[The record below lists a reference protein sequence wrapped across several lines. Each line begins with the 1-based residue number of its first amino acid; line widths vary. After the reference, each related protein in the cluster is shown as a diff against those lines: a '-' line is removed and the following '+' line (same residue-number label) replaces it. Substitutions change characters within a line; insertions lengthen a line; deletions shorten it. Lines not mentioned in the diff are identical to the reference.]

1 MTRESSK
8 PKTNWHDVKH
18 AIDTKIH
25 EDQRLFKEPLT
36 IHLVTPMFG
45 GGPQSNSIDQDR
57 PIRESAIRGH
67 LRFWWRATRG
77 AACKNA
83 NELSKREAEIF
94 GHTEKSSLIKVIVEE
109 IFKEQ
114 KQIKFP
120 PKFIFQKTPN
130 KMLMGY
136 FKMNVYLTE
145 SASMT
150 SQDKKKLGNE
160 IEAALWAWINFGGLG
175 ARTRRG
181 CGSLYCETFSPKEQ
195 EVSKERFDQWF
206 KEKVCQYAI
215 SIPEVPREWATLSWE
230 FRLQNKASQTHVS
243 WTRTMDTYIKFR
255 KKHNIQN
262 GEAGRS
268 YWPEADSIRHLANMS
283 HPDHEL
289 PYPSNKP
296 KGYIAF
302 PRAQFGMPI
311 VFNFK
316 KKSKKDK
323 ERSEEEIA
331 KRKWFQKEP
340 NTKTLVPRNKN
351 RLASPLI
358 LKPLAINQKESVGM
372 VMVLQQ
378 PKIEALSLLGD
389 RKPLPDVTDE
399 QSIYPTAT
407 YSNNPLQ
414 DESGRTHSS
423 AIQAFLHSKEVRT
436 FCQKNYKNKH

>member
-1 MTRESSK
+1 
-8 PKTNWHDVKH
+8 
-18 AIDTKIH
+18 
-25 EDQRLFKEPLT
+25 
-36 IHLVTPMFG
+36 MF
-45 GGPQSNSIDQDR
+45 
-57 PIRESAIRGH
+57 
-67 LRFWWRATRG
+67 
-77 AACKNA
+77 
-83 NELSKREAEIF
+83 
-94 GHTEKSSLIKVIVEE
+94 
-109 IFKEQ
+109 
-114 KQIKFP
+114 
-120 PKFIFQKTPN
+120 
-130 KMLMGY
+130 MGY

-181 CGSLYCETFSPKEQ
+181 CGSLYCETFSPKVQ

-206 KEKVCQYAI
+206 KEKICQYAI
-215 SIPEVPREWATLSWE
+215 SIPEVSREWATLSWD
-230 FRLQNKASQTHVS
+230 FRLQNKASKTHLS
-243 WTRTMDTYIKFR
+243 WTKTMETYSEFR
-255 KKHNIQN
+255 KKHNVQN

-268 YWPEADSIRHLANMS
+268 YWPEADSIRRLANMS

-296 KGYIAF
+296 KRYIAF

-316 KKSKKDK
+316 KESKKDK
-323 ERSEEEIA
+323 KRSKEEIA

-340 NTKTLVPRNKN
+340 NTKMLVPRNKN

-378 PKIEALSLLGD
+378 PQIEALSLLGKG
-389 RKPLPDVTDE
+389 KPLPDVTDE

-407 YSNNPLQ
+407 YSNNPLR

-423 AIQAFLHSKEVRT
+423 AIQAFLHSKEVQT
-436 FCQKNYKNKH
+436 FCQKNHKNKH

>member
-94 GHTEKSSLIKVIVEE
+94 GHTEQASQIQVVTHYETDEVKRNSKVFFKKKNHPFPRYVLSNMKDETPYLMKAQFSLNIRLSKKTTQYELIK
-109 IFKEQ
+109 KE
-114 KQIKFP
+114 
-120 PKFIFQKTPN
+120 
-130 KMLMGY
+130 
-136 FKMNVYLTE
+136 V
-145 SASMT
+145 
-150 SQDKKKLGNE
+150 
-160 IEAALWAWINFGGLG
+160 EAALWAWINFGGLG
-175 ARTRRG
+175 SRTRRG
-181 CGSLYCETFSPKEQ
+181 CGSLYCKQFSPYNKRTKSQLEKWFEQKLLEYDIQLPVSSREWPTLSREFKVQAFPSSMISSWQSVIQTYETFRRRSNP
-195 EVSKERFDQWF
+195 D
-206 KEKVCQYAI
+206 
-215 SIPEVPREWATLSWE
+215 
-230 FRLQNKASQTHVS
+230 
-243 WTRTMDTYIKFR
+243 
-255 KKHNIQN
+255 KKR
-262 GEAGRS
+262 GRS
-268 YWPEADSIRHLANMS
+268 CWPEADTIRLLTGKAKSGH
-283 HPDHEL
+283 HI
-289 PYPSNKP
+289 PYPKEKP
-296 KGYIAF
+296 FKYQAF
-302 PRAQFGMPI
+302 PRAQFGLPI
-311 VFNFK
+311 QFRFAP
-316 KKSKKDK
+316 KDSGK
-323 ERSEEEIA
+323 D
-331 KRKWFQKEP
+331 P
-340 NTKTLVPRNKN
+340 DPVTLLPKGKD

-378 PKIEALSLLGD
+378 PKIEALSLLGNG
-389 RKPLPDVTDE
+389 KPLPNVTDE

-423 AIQAFLHSKEVRT
+423 AIQAFLHSKEVQT
-436 FCQKNYKNKH
+436 FCQKNHKNKH

>member
-77 AACKNA
+77 AVCKNA

-94 GHTEKSSLIKVIVEE
+94 GHTEQASQIQVVTHYEKDEVKRNSKVFFKKKNHPFPRYVLSNMKDETPYLMKAQFSLNIRLSKKTTDFELIK
-109 IFKEQ
+109 KE
-114 KQIKFP
+114 
-120 PKFIFQKTPN
+120 
-130 KMLMGY
+130 
-136 FKMNVYLTE
+136 V
-145 SASMT
+145 
-150 SQDKKKLGNE
+150 
-160 IEAALWAWINFGGLG
+160 EAALWAWINFGGLG
-175 ARTRRG
+175 SRTRRG
-181 CGSLYCETFSPKEQ
+181 CGSLYCKQFSPYNKRTKSQLEKWFEQKLLEYDIQLPVSSREWPTLSREFKVQAFPSSMISSCQSVIQTYETFRRRSNP
-195 EVSKERFDQWF
+195 
-206 KEKVCQYAI
+206 
-215 SIPEVPREWATLSWE
+215 
-230 FRLQNKASQTHVS
+230 NKK
-243 WTRTMDTYIKFR
+243 R
-255 KKHNIQN
+255 
-262 GEAGRS
+262 GRS
-268 YWPEADSIRHLANMS
+268 CWPEADTIRLLTGKAKSGH
-283 HPDHEL
+283 HI
-289 PYPSNKP
+289 PYPKEKP
-296 KGYIAF
+296 FKYQAF
-302 PRAQFGMPI
+302 PRAQFGLPI
-311 VFNFK
+311 QFRFAP
-316 KKSKKDK
+316 KDSGK
-323 ERSEEEIA
+323 D
-331 KRKWFQKEP
+331 P
-340 NTKTLVPRNKN
+340 DPVTLLPKGKD

-423 AIQAFLHSKEVRT
+423 AIQAFLHSKEVQT
-436 FCQKNYKNKH
+436 FCQKNHKNKH

>member
-1 MTRESSK
+1 MTRESIK

-25 EDQRLFKEPLT
+25 EDQKLFKEPLT

-94 GHTEKSSLIKVIVEE
+94 GHTEQASQIQVVTHYEKDEVKRNSKVFFKKKNHPFPRYVLSNMKDKTPYLMKAQFSLNIRLSKKTTQYELIK
-109 IFKEQ
+109 KE
-114 KQIKFP
+114 
-120 PKFIFQKTPN
+120 
-130 KMLMGY
+130 
-136 FKMNVYLTE
+136 V
-145 SASMT
+145 
-150 SQDKKKLGNE
+150 
-160 IEAALWAWINFGGLG
+160 EAALWAWINFGGLG
-175 ARTRRG
+175 SRTRRG
-181 CGSLYCETFSPKEQ
+181 CGSLYCKQFSPYNKRTKSQLEKWFEQKLLEYDIQLPASSREWPTLSREFKVQAFPSSMISSWQSVIQTYETFRRRSNP
-195 EVSKERFDQWF
+195 D
-206 KEKVCQYAI
+206 
-215 SIPEVPREWATLSWE
+215 
-230 FRLQNKASQTHVS
+230 
-243 WTRTMDTYIKFR
+243 
-255 KKHNIQN
+255 KKR
-262 GEAGRS
+262 GRS
-268 YWPEADSIRHLANMS
+268 CWPEADTIRLLTGKDKSGH
-283 HPDHEL
+283 HI
-289 PYPSNKP
+289 PYPKEKP
-296 KGYIAF
+296 FKYQAF
-302 PRAQFGMPI
+302 PRAQFGLPI
-311 VFNFK
+311 QFRFAP
-316 KKSKKDK
+316 KDSGK
-323 ERSEEEIA
+323 D
-331 KRKWFQKEP
+331 P
-340 NTKTLVPRNKN
+340 DPVTLLPKGKD

-389 RKPLPDVTDE
+389 GKPLPDVTDE

-423 AIQAFLHSKEVRT
+423 AIQAFLHSKEVQT
-436 FCQKNYKNKH
+436 FCQKNHKNKH

>member
-77 AACKNA
+77 AVCKNA

-94 GHTEKSSLIKVIVEE
+94 GHTEQASQIQVVTHYEKDEVKRNSKVFFKKKNHPFPRYVLSNMKDKTPYLMKAQFSLNIRLSKKTTDFELIK
-109 IFKEQ
+109 KE
-114 KQIKFP
+114 
-120 PKFIFQKTPN
+120 
-130 KMLMGY
+130 
-136 FKMNVYLTE
+136 V
-145 SASMT
+145 
-150 SQDKKKLGNE
+150 
-160 IEAALWAWINFGGLG
+160 EAALWAWINFGGIG
-175 ARTRRG
+175 SRTRRG
-181 CGSLYCETFSPKEQ
+181 CGSLYCKQFSPYNKRTKSQLEKWFEQKLLEYDIQMPASSREWPTLSREFKVQAFPSSMISSWQSVIQTYETFRRRSNP
-195 EVSKERFDQWF
+195 D
-206 KEKVCQYAI
+206 
-215 SIPEVPREWATLSWE
+215 
-230 FRLQNKASQTHVS
+230 
-243 WTRTMDTYIKFR
+243 
-255 KKHNIQN
+255 KKR
-262 GEAGRS
+262 GRS
-268 YWPEADSIRHLANMS
+268 CWPEADTIRLSTGKAKSGH
-283 HPDHEL
+283 HI
-289 PYPSNKP
+289 PYPKEKP
-296 KGYIAF
+296 FKYQAF
-302 PRAQFGMPI
+302 PRAQFGLPI
-311 VFNFK
+311 QFRFAP
-316 KKSKKDK
+316 KDSGK
-323 ERSEEEIA
+323 D
-331 KRKWFQKEP
+331 P
-340 NTKTLVPRNKN
+340 DPVTLLPKGKD

-358 LKPLAINQKESVGM
+358 LKPLAINQEESVGM

-399 QSIYPTAT
+399 QSIYPSAT

>member
-25 EDQRLFKEPLT
+25 EEQRLFKEPLT

-77 AACKNA
+77 AVCKNA

-94 GHTEKSSLIKVIVEE
+94 GHTEQASQIQVVTHYEKDEVKRNSKVFFKKKNHPFPRYVLSNMKDETPYLMKAQFSLNIRLSKKTTDFELIK
-109 IFKEQ
+109 KE
-114 KQIKFP
+114 
-120 PKFIFQKTPN
+120 
-130 KMLMGY
+130 
-136 FKMNVYLTE
+136 V
-145 SASMT
+145 
-150 SQDKKKLGNE
+150 
-160 IEAALWAWINFGGLG
+160 EAALWAWINFGGLG
-175 ARTRRG
+175 SRARRG
-181 CGSLYCETFSPKEQ
+181 CGSLYCKQFSPYNKRTKSQLEKWFEQKLLEYDIQLPASSREWPTLSREFKVQAFPSSMISSWQSVIQTYETFRRRSNP
-195 EVSKERFDQWF
+195 
-206 KEKVCQYAI
+206 
-215 SIPEVPREWATLSWE
+215 
-230 FRLQNKASQTHVS
+230 NKK
-243 WTRTMDTYIKFR
+243 R
-255 KKHNIQN
+255 
-262 GEAGRS
+262 GRS
-268 YWPEADSIRHLANMS
+268 CWPEADTIRLLTGKAKSGH
-283 HPDHEL
+283 HI
-289 PYPSNKP
+289 PYPKEKP
-296 KGYIAF
+296 FKYQAF
-302 PRAQFGMPI
+302 PRAQFGLPI
-311 VFNFK
+311 QFRFAP
-316 KKSKKDK
+316 KDSGK
-323 ERSEEEIA
+323 D
-331 KRKWFQKEP
+331 P
-340 NTKTLVPRNKN
+340 DPVTLLPKGKD

-378 PKIEALSLLGD
+378 PKIEALSLLGYG
-389 RKPLPDVTDE
+389 KPLPNVTDE

-423 AIQAFLHSKEVRT
+423 AIQAFLHSKEVQT

>member
-18 AIDTKIH
+18 AIDTNIH

-77 AACKNA
+77 AVCKNA

-94 GHTEKSSLIKVIVEE
+94 GHTEQASQIQVVTHYEKDEVKRNSKVFFKKKNHPFPRYVLSNMKDKTPYLMKAQFSLNIRLSKKTTDFELIK
-109 IFKEQ
+109 KE
-114 KQIKFP
+114 
-120 PKFIFQKTPN
+120 
-130 KMLMGY
+130 
-136 FKMNVYLTE
+136 V
-145 SASMT
+145 
-150 SQDKKKLGNE
+150 
-160 IEAALWAWINFGGLG
+160 EAALWAWINFGGLG
-175 ARTRRG
+175 SRTRRG
-181 CGSLYCETFSPKEQ
+181 CGSLYCKQFSPYNKRTKSQLEKWFEQKLLEYDIQLPASSREWPTLSREFKVQAFPSSMISSWQSVIQTYETFRRRSNP
-195 EVSKERFDQWF
+195 
-206 KEKVCQYAI
+206 
-215 SIPEVPREWATLSWE
+215 
-230 FRLQNKASQTHVS
+230 NKK
-243 WTRTMDTYIKFR
+243 R
-255 KKHNIQN
+255 
-262 GEAGRS
+262 GRS
-268 YWPEADSIRHLANMS
+268 CWPEADTIRLLTGKAKSGH
-283 HPDHEL
+283 HI
-289 PYPSNKP
+289 PYPKEKP
-296 KGYIAF
+296 FKYQAF
-302 PRAQFGMPI
+302 PRAQFGLPI
-311 VFNFK
+311 QFRFAP
-316 KKSKKDK
+316 KDSGK
-323 ERSEEEIA
+323 D
-331 KRKWFQKEP
+331 P
-340 NTKTLVPRNKN
+340 DPVTLLPKGKD

-372 VMVLQQ
+372 VMVLRQ

>member
-94 GHTEKSSLIKVIVEE
+94 GHTEQASQIQVITHYEKDEVKRNSKVFFKKKNHPFPRYVLSNMKDKTPYLMKAQFSLNIRLSKKTTDFELIK
-109 IFKEQ
+109 KE
-114 KQIKFP
+114 
-120 PKFIFQKTPN
+120 
-130 KMLMGY
+130 
-136 FKMNVYLTE
+136 V
-145 SASMT
+145 
-150 SQDKKKLGNE
+150 
-160 IEAALWAWINFGGLG
+160 EAALWAWINFGGLG
-175 ARTRRG
+175 SRTRRG
-181 CGSLYCETFSPKEQ
+181 CGSLYCKQFSPYNKRTKSQLEKWFEQKLLEYDIQLPVSSREWPTLSREFKVQAFPSSMISSWQSVIQTYETFRRRSNP
-195 EVSKERFDQWF
+195 D
-206 KEKVCQYAI
+206 
-215 SIPEVPREWATLSWE
+215 
-230 FRLQNKASQTHVS
+230 
-243 WTRTMDTYIKFR
+243 
-255 KKHNIQN
+255 KKR
-262 GEAGRS
+262 GRS
-268 YWPEADSIRHLANMS
+268 CWPEADTIRLLTGKAKSGH
-283 HPDHEL
+283 HI
-289 PYPSNKP
+289 PYPKEKP
-296 KGYIAF
+296 FKYQAF
-302 PRAQFGMPI
+302 PRAQFGLPI
-311 VFNFK
+311 QFRFAP
-316 KKSKKDK
+316 KDSGK
-323 ERSEEEIA
+323 D
-331 KRKWFQKEP
+331 P
-340 NTKTLVPRNKN
+340 DPVTLLPKGKD

-358 LKPLAINQKESVGM
+358 LKPLAINQNESVGM
-372 VMVLQQ
+372 VIVLQQ

-389 RKPLPDVTDE
+389 GKPLPDVTDE

-423 AIQAFLHSKEVRT
+423 AIQAFLHSKEVQT
-436 FCQKNYKNKH
+436 FCQKNHKNKH

>member
-1 MTRESSK
+1 MTRESRK

-45 GGPQSNSIDQDR
+45 GGPKSNSIDQER

-94 GHTEKSSLIKVIVEE
+94 GHTEQASQIQVVTHYEKDEVKRNSKVFFKKKNHPFPRYVLSNMKDETPYLMKAQFSLNIRLSKKTTDFELIK
-109 IFKEQ
+109 KE
-114 KQIKFP
+114 
-120 PKFIFQKTPN
+120 
-130 KMLMGY
+130 
-136 FKMNVYLTE
+136 V
-145 SASMT
+145 
-150 SQDKKKLGNE
+150 
-160 IEAALWAWINFGGLG
+160 EAALWAWINFGGLG
-175 ARTRRG
+175 SRTRRG
-181 CGSLYCETFSPKEQ
+181 CGSLYCKQFSPYNKRTKSQLEKWFEQKLLEYDIQLPASSREWPTLSREFKVQAFPSSMISSWQSVIQTYETFRRRSNP
-195 EVSKERFDQWF
+195 
-206 KEKVCQYAI
+206 
-215 SIPEVPREWATLSWE
+215 
-230 FRLQNKASQTHVS
+230 NKK
-243 WTRTMDTYIKFR
+243 R
-255 KKHNIQN
+255 
-262 GEAGRS
+262 GRS
-268 YWPEADSIRHLANMS
+268 CWPEADTIRLLTGKAKSGH
-283 HPDHEL
+283 HI
-289 PYPSNKP
+289 PYPKEKP
-296 KGYIAF
+296 FKYQAF
-302 PRAQFGMPI
+302 PRALFGLPIQFRFAP
-311 VFNFK
+311 
-316 KKSKKDK
+316 KDSGK
-323 ERSEEEIA
+323 D
-331 KRKWFQKEP
+331 P
-340 NTKTLVPRNKN
+340 DPVTLLPKGKD

-423 AIQAFLHSKEVRT
+423 AIQAFLHSKEVQT
-436 FCQKNYKNKH
+436 FCQKNHKNKH

>member
-1 MTRESSK
+1 MTSESSK

-45 GGPQSNSIDQDR
+45 GGPKSNSIDQDR

-94 GHTEKSSLIKVIVEE
+94 GHTEQASQIQVVTHYETDEVKRNSKVFFKKKNHPFPRYVLSNMKDKTPYLMKAQFSLNIRLSKKTTDFELIK
-109 IFKEQ
+109 KE
-114 KQIKFP
+114 
-120 PKFIFQKTPN
+120 
-130 KMLMGY
+130 
-136 FKMNVYLTE
+136 V
-145 SASMT
+145 
-150 SQDKKKLGNE
+150 
-160 IEAALWAWINFGGLG
+160 EAALWAWINFGGIG
-175 ARTRRG
+175 SRTRRG
-181 CGSLYCETFSPKEQ
+181 CGSLYCKQFSPYNKRTKSQLEKWFEQKLLEYDIQLPSSSREWPTLSREFKVQAFPLSMISSWRSVIQTYETFRRRSNP
-195 EVSKERFDQWF
+195 D
-206 KEKVCQYAI
+206 
-215 SIPEVPREWATLSWE
+215 
-230 FRLQNKASQTHVS
+230 
-243 WTRTMDTYIKFR
+243 
-255 KKHNIQN
+255 KKR
-262 GEAGRS
+262 GRS
-268 YWPEADSIRHLANMS
+268 CWPEADTIRLLTGKAKSGH
-283 HPDHEL
+283 HI
-289 PYPSNKP
+289 PYPKEKP
-296 KGYIAF
+296 FKYQAF
-302 PRAQFGMPI
+302 PRAQFGLPI
-311 VFNFK
+311 QFRFAP
-316 KKSKKDK
+316 KDSGK
-323 ERSEEEIA
+323 D
-331 KRKWFQKEP
+331 P
-340 NTKTLVPRNKN
+340 DPVTLLPKGKD

-358 LKPLAINQKESVGM
+358 LKPLAINQEESVGM

>member
-94 GHTEKSSLIKVIVEE
+94 GHTEQASQIQVITHYEKDEVKRNSKVFFKKKNHPFPRYVLSNMKDKTPYLMKAQFSLNIRLSKKTTDFELIK
-109 IFKEQ
+109 KE
-114 KQIKFP
+114 
-120 PKFIFQKTPN
+120 
-130 KMLMGY
+130 
-136 FKMNVYLTE
+136 V
-145 SASMT
+145 
-150 SQDKKKLGNE
+150 
-160 IEAALWAWINFGGLG
+160 EAALWAWINFGGLG
-175 ARTRRG
+175 SRTRRG
-181 CGSLYCETFSPKEQ
+181 CGSLYCKQFSPYNKRTKSQLEKWFEQKLLEYDIQLPVSSREWPTLSREFKVQAFPSSMISSWQSVIQTYETFRRRSNP
-195 EVSKERFDQWF
+195 D
-206 KEKVCQYAI
+206 
-215 SIPEVPREWATLSWE
+215 
-230 FRLQNKASQTHVS
+230 
-243 WTRTMDTYIKFR
+243 
-255 KKHNIQN
+255 KKR
-262 GEAGRS
+262 GRS
-268 YWPEADSIRHLANMS
+268 CWPEADTIRLLTGKAKSGH
-283 HPDHEL
+283 HI
-289 PYPSNKP
+289 PYPKEKP
-296 KGYIAF
+296 FKYQAF
-302 PRAQFGMPI
+302 PRAQFGLPI
-311 VFNFK
+311 QFRFAP
-316 KKSKKDK
+316 KDSGK
-323 ERSEEEIA
+323 D
-331 KRKWFQKEP
+331 P
-340 NTKTLVPRNKN
+340 DPVTLLPKGKD

-358 LKPLAINQKESVGM
+358 LKPLAINQEESVGM

-389 RKPLPDVTDE
+389 RKLLPDVTDE

-407 YSNNPLQ
+407 YSNNPLR

-423 AIQAFLHSKEVRT
+423 AIQAFLHSKEVQT